1 MMTDV
6 LDHFEDG
13 APRPTISIVT
23 AVYNRARTI
32 EDAIA
37 SIRAQTLPV
46 HQHLIQDGGST
57 DGTLHVVRRVKGPE
71 TDLVSERDSGIYDA
85 INRGI
90 RRATGDVVGLLHSD
104 DFFASTDVLAAVASA
119 FRPDVDGVYGD
130 LDYVS
135 ANDPSRIIRRWRSGP
150 YTPQKLRRG
159 WMPPHPTLFLRR
171 EVFERHGLYDPV
183 LRIAADYDAMLRWMI
198 AGRIRLAY
206 VPMVFTRMRVGGAS
220 NRSLVNVMRKSREDY
235 IAIRRN
241 GAGGFGTLA
250 LKNVSK
256 LHQFLP
262 GRD

>member
-1 MMTDV
+1 MKDATV
-6 LDHFEDG
+6 HARTEVPLK
-13 APRPTISIVT
+13 ISVVT
-23 AVYNRARTI
+23 AVFNRAATI

-37 SIRAQTLPV
+37 SVRAQTLPV
-46 HQHLIQDGGST
+46 HQHVIQDGGST
-57 DGTLHVVRRVKGPE
+57 DGTLDIIRRLLGSE
-71 TDLVSERDSGIYDA
+71 TALVSERDGGIYDA

-104 DFFASTDVLAAVASA
+104 DFFASDDVLAAVASA
-119 FRPDVDGVYGD
+119 FGPDVDGVYGD

-135 ANDPSRIIRRWRSGP
+135 AEDPSRVIRRWRSGR

-171 EVFERHGLYDPV
+171 GVFEAHGLYDPD
-183 LRIAADYDAMLRWMI
+183 LRIAADYDAMLRWLI

-206 VPMVFTRMRVGGAS
+206 VPRVFTRMRAGGAS
-220 NRSLVNVMRKSREDY
+220 NRSLSNIIRKSREDY
-235 IAIRRN
+235 LAIRRN
-241 GAGGFGTLA
+241 RAGGLGTLA
-250 LKNVSK
+250 LKNLSK

>member
-1 MMTDV
+1 MTDR
-6 LDHFEDG
+6 LDSSAGED
-13 APRPTISIVT
+13 PRPTISIVT
-23 AVYNRARTI
+23 AVYNRAGTI
-32 EDAIA
+32 EDALA
-37 SIRAQTLPV
+37 SLRAQTRPV
-46 HQHLIQDGGST
+46 HQHVIQDGGST
-57 DGTLHVVRRVKGPE
+57 DGTLDLVRRLEGPE
-71 TDLVSERDSGIYDA
+71 TALVSERDGGIYDA

-90 RRATGDVVGLLHSD
+90 RRATGDVIGLLHSD
-104 DFFASTDVLAAVASA
+104 DFFASDDVLEAVASS

-135 ANDPSRIIRRWRSGP
+135 AEDPSRIIRRWRSGP
-150 YTPQKLRRG
+150 YTPRKLRRG

-171 EVFERHGLYDPV
+171 QVFETHGLYDPV

-206 VPMVFTRMRVGGAS
+206 VPTVFTRMRVGGAS
-220 NRSLVNVMRKSREDY
+220 NRSLANVMRKSREDY

-250 LKNVSK
+250 LENVSK